1 MISSAEAK
9 KVDDIVAYM
18 KKYPEA
24 KVTVTGYADK
34 GTGNNTINDR
44 IAAKRAKIVVD
55 ELVRKGIS
63 RDRITSASKGS
74 RVQPFADNVKNRVSI
89 CIAE

>member
-1 MISSAEAK
+1 
-9 KVDDIVAYM
+9 
-18 KKYPEA
+18 
-24 KVTVTGYADK
+24 
-34 GTGNNTINDR
+34 
-44 IAAKRAKIVVD
+44 VD